1 MSPAVP
7 APADRRALAFIFLTV
22 FIDMLGFGLVIPVL
36 PVLVATLSGRDL
48 SQATAIGGWLIM
60 SFAFAQFLF
69 APLLGNL
76 SDRFGRRPVLL
87 LSMAGH
93 GLAYLLAAAAQA
105 IPVLFAARV
114 LAGATGASYST
125 AYAYIA
131 DVAPAER
138 RAQEFG
144 LIGVAFGLGF
154 IFGPALGG
162 ILGAADDR
170 LPFLAAAA
178 LSAVNCVFGLF
189 VLPESLPGARRRA
202 FDWRRANPLGAF
214 RHLGSLGPSLIR
226 LAMVLFLW
234 SLALQALHGIWSYV
248 AAWRYGWSPFE
259 VGVSLAAVGV
269 AAVAVNGL
277 LVRRSVRRFGESATV
292 VIGLSAGLLAF
303 LLYALA
309 DRPALA
315 FVAIGV
321 GALGGLIVPAMQAL
335 MTREVPPSAQGELQG
350 GISALNSLSIII
362 GPPMFAQI
370 FAHFTAPDAPVVL
383 AGAPFIVAFAL
394 AALALGLFLASRP
407 LALRAA
413 RRPAE

>member
-1 MSPAVP
+1 MTTPLPRA
-7 APADRRALAFIFLTV
+7 AERRALGFILVTV

-36 PVLVATLSGRDL
+36 PVLVATLSGRDIA
-48 SQATAIGGWLIM
+48 QATAIGGWLIM
-60 SFAFAQFLF
+60 SFAIAQFLF

-87 LSMAGH
+87 VSMAGH
-93 GLAYLLAAAAQA
+93 GLAYLLAAAAGS
-105 IPVLFAARV
+105 IPLLLAARI

-131 DVAPAER
+131 DVTPPER

-162 ILGAADDR
+162 ILGAADHR

-178 LSAVNCVFGLF
+178 LSALNFLFGLF
-189 VLPESLPGARRRA
+189 VLPESLARERRRA

-214 RHLGSLGPSLIR
+214 RNLGAFGPPLIR

-234 SLALQALHGIWSYV
+234 GLALQALHGIWSYV

-277 LVRRSVRRFGESATV
+277 LVRRSVARFGEAATA
-292 VIGLSAGLLAF
+292 VIGLSAGLFAF

-309 DRPALA
+309 DTPALA
-315 FVAIGV
+315 FVAIAV

-335 MTREVPPSAQGELQG
+335 MTREVPATAQGELQG
-350 GISALNSLSIII
+350 GVSALNSLTIIL
-362 GPPMFAQI
+362 GPPLFAQV
-370 FAHFTAPDAPVVL
+370 FAHFTAPGAPLVL
-383 AGAPFIVAFAL
+383 PGAPFVLAFAL
-394 AALALGLFLASRP
+394 AALALLIFLASVP
-407 LALRAA
+407 LGARAA
-413 RRPAE
+413 GRPAE